1 MVSAAELAPE
11 AAQADIRASHVDPAA
26 RAARWFSQPLFDD
39 VLADAAASAV
49 TAGKKK
55 RAAPVVH
62 DSDDEEEEE
71 EEAPAAPRA
80 RAGMT
85 LSTLDAPGS
94 MSTLRGGLRMWVWL
108 GGKVMMYGVMWH
120 RTCFV
125 LEHAGACSTADWNP
139 YCFMLRSLL
148 KKGHPKPRKDGG
160 VHCVGGVHTCIT
172 PASHLC
178 AYLPI

>member
-1 MVSAAELAPE
+1 MSAAELAPE

-71 EEAPAAPRA
+71 EAPAAPRA

-85 LSTLDAPGS
+85 LSTLDFPGS
-94 MSTLRGGLRMWVWL
+94 MCALRGGLRMWVWFAIVYVNVRAWKSVEVW
-108 GGKVMMYGVMWH
+108 GDV
-120 RTCFV
+120 
-125 LEHAGACSTADWNP
+125 A
-139 YCFMLRSLL
+139 
-148 KKGHPKPRKDGG
+148 
-160 VHCVGGVHTCIT
+160 
-172 PASHLC
+172 
-178 AYLPI
+178 

>member
-1 MVSAAELAPE
+1 VVSAAELAPE

-85 LSTLDAPGS
+85 LSTLDFPGS
-94 MSTLRGGLRMWVWL
+94 MHASWRLAYVGVARGKSDDVW
-108 GGKVMMYGVMWH
+108 GDV
-120 RTCFV
+120 
-125 LEHAGACSTADWNP
+125 A
-139 YCFMLRSLL
+139 
-148 KKGHPKPRKDGG
+148 
-160 VHCVGGVHTCIT
+160 
-172 PASHLC
+172 
-178 AYLPI
+178 